1 MKTRREW
8 IRERRRKKGKLM
20 TVLIALGVAM
30 GLAITA
36 GVALLVIWRLNHR
49 TSERDGMMQDTAL
62 VCEEE
67 STEIRTEM
75 SQEDQS
81 QEEQDSESV
90 TEEEP
95 EPEGYSL
102 ERWKKEHTHVKGIY
116 VTGPVAGSARMPGLI
131 ELLDETELNAM
142 VIDIKNDAGEITFKM
157 PGDEDPAVLGNCV
170 RSIGDMESLM
180 TELKNHEIY
189 TIARIV
195 CFKDP
200 LLAVARPELALKET
214 NGKPITDSNNLA
226 WVNPCSED
234 VWNYLTDIAVYCADL
249 GFDEIQFDYV
259 RFPVGKG
266 TENADYGVEVTADN
280 KHEYIQKFLQFA
292 AERLHEKDVPV
303 TADLFGTVIGNPVD
317 VRRVGQDYA
326 ELASTVDALCPM
338 IYPSH
343 YGKGVFG
350 LEVPDAKPYETII
363 GALGRSVEE
372 LSSVDEKECAVVRP
386 WLQDFTATWVDGH
399 ISYGIEEVRTQIQA
413 VYDSGYDEWI
423 LWNAKNNYSIT
434 KQELPSA
441 EEEP

>member
-8 IRERRRKKGKLM
+8 IRERRRKKGGKLRK
-20 TVLIALGVAM
+20 VVIGFSVVIS
-30 GLAITA
+30 LAITA
-36 GVALLVIWRLNHR
+36 GVVYWVIGRLDHGI
-49 TSERDGMMQDTAL
+49 TEQDGMVKDAAL
-62 VCEEE
+62 ICEAE
-67 STEIRTEM
+67 STEILTDLPK
-75 SQEDQS
+75 EDES
-81 QEEQDSESV
+81 VEEQSSEPV
-90 TEEEP
+90 KEEEP

-116 VTGPVAGSARMPGLI
+116 VTGPVAGSARMSGLI

-142 VIDIKNDAGEITFKM
+142 VIDIKNDGGEITFKM
-157 PGDEDPAVLGNCV
+157 PEDSDPAIKGNCV
-170 RSIGDMESLM
+170 RYIGDIGSLM
-180 TELKNHEIY
+180 TELKNHGIY

-200 LLAVARPELALKET
+200 LLAAARPELALKDT
-214 NGKPITDSNNLA
+214 NGKLITDSNNLA
-226 WVNPCSED
+226 WVNPCNED

-266 TENADYGVEVTADN
+266 TENADYGVEVTEDN
-280 KHEYIQKFLQFA
+280 KHEYIQRFLQCA
-292 AERLHEKDVPV
+292 AERLHEKNIPV

-326 ELASTVDALCPM
+326 ELASTVDVLCPM

-350 LEVPDAKPYETII
+350 LDVPDAKPYETIV

-372 LSSVDEKECAVVRP
+372 LSEVEEKECAIVRP

-399 ISYGIEEVRTQIQA
+399 ISYGVEEVRLQIQA

-434 KQELPSA
+434 NE
-441 EEEP
+441 